1 MIKAVN
7 TKYFVFTAIFI
18 SAKENDIDANFFE
31 S

>member
-7 TKYFVFTAIFI
+7 TKFVFTAIFI
-18 SAKENDIDANFFE
+18 SAKENDIDANYFE